1 MSNKL
6 LVAALAV
13 ALPSLAFAQVSA
25 TPMATAAATPA
36 RVEINQMRFEPA
48 SLTIAAGTTVTWVN
62 DDESPHTVTDRGR
75 VFRSSALDTKDS
87 FSYTF
92 ATPGEFTYFCTLHPM
107 MVGKIV
113 VKPAGSS

>member
-6 LVAALAV
+6 LVAAFAA
-13 ALPSLAFAQVSA
+13 ALPSLAFAQVS
-25 TPMATAAATPA
+25 TTTTTAAAAPP

-75 VFRSSALDTKDS
+75 VFRSAALDTKDS

-113 VKPAGSS
+113 VKPTGSSS